1 MELKTESGN
10 EALWLLGHVRQL
22 GIQVWPTD
30 DRTGLHFKATSGAV
44 DEPLREKLRRNK
56 LEIIECLSAPDFR
69 STSSAA
75 DVPFLEYYRSL
86 WEKIRVGIVG
96 ESYTNATHWM
106 SEATG
111 PFSVE
116 TFSECIKLLAARYDA
131 LSARILEI
139 GGLPFFRFDQ
149 PPVLE
154 YVELNSTG
162 GSSAES
168 IESAVSEIVWRPFRV
183 ESDSLFRPFVLRIS
197 PQRHVIGFV
206 LNHLVGDATSVGL
219 VVTEL
224 MNEYQSL
231 LRGAP
236 RCIPDPGM
244 GYRDYVLGMNAWLA
258 SKALDYRLDFWARKT
273 SGIVECR
280 IPVDREIPAKTAV
293 DIAQYDFSL
302 GEALARRVASLA
314 RELRTTPFIVLMA
327 AQSRALSGTTGR
339 DDVAFLTMHHGRD
352 YAKWP
357 NLVGSMQN
365 QILHRIEGGASL
377 AFDELVRSCHASH
390 VEALEHQLPFHYVHL
405 LIDSGGGSQHWF
417 PEFNVS
423 IHGGKGDASHRDSN
437 GSSSEPN
444 DMPRLAPYRFSQ
456 LHGET
461 SRIGYFPGHKLM
473 FSASSLEILG
483 RIRYVSSE
491 YQEKTMARFAD
502 SIRNAIAIG

>member
-1 MELKTESGN
+1 MKPESN
-10 EALWLLGHVRQL
+10 SEALWLLGHVRQL
-22 GIQVWPTD
+22 GIRVWATD
-30 DRTGLHFKATSGAV
+30 DRTGLHFKATTGAV
-44 DEPLREKLRRNK
+44 DKPLREKLRRNK

-69 STSSAA
+69 STSSTA

-86 WEKIRVGIVG
+86 WEKIRIGIVG

-106 SEATG
+106 SEVTG

-116 TFSECIKLLAARYDA
+116 IFSECIKLLAARYDA
-131 LSARILEI
+131 LCARILEI
-139 GGLPFFRFDQ
+139 GGLPYFRFDR

-154 YVELNSTG
+154 YVELNSTSD
-162 GSSAES
+162 SSADS
-168 IESAVSEIVWRPFRV
+168 IESAAREIVWRPFRV
-183 ESDSLFRPFVLRIS
+183 ESDSLFRPFVLRIA
-197 PQRHVIGFV
+197 PERHVIGFV

-224 MNEYQSL
+224 MHEYQSL
-231 LRGAP
+231 LKRTP
-236 RCIPDPGM
+236 RCTPAPEM
-244 GYRDYVLGMNAWLA
+244 GYRNYVLGMNAWLA
-258 SKALDYRLDFWARKT
+258 SKALDYRLDFWARQTK
-273 SGIVECR
+273 GVGECR
-280 IPVDREIPAKTAV
+280 IPVDREIPAKTPV
-293 DIAQYDFSL
+293 DITQYDFSL
-302 GEALARRVASLA
+302 GEVLATRVASLA

-327 AQSRALSGTTGR
+327 AQTRALSASAGR

-352 YAKWP
+352 YSKWP

-390 VEALEHQLPFHYVHL
+390 VESLEHQLPFHYVHM
-405 LIDSGGGSQHWF
+405 LIDSSGGSQHWF

-423 IHGGKGDASHRDSN
+423 IYRGKGDASSRDPN
-437 GSSSEPN
+437 GSSSESN
-444 DMPRLAPYRFSQ
+444 DMPRFTPYRFTQ

-473 FSASSLEILG
+473 FSASSLEIQG
-483 RIRYVSSE
+483 RIRYVSTE
-491 YQEKTMARFAD
+491 YQETTMARFAD